1 MMTVYNCKA
10 TESMVNFAIIHGK
23 LLDNFTTLDCLE
35 SDFCSNTIETSRL
48 SGVKDEIPIAVAKDR
63 IGALKRQDEVTVIG
77 EWRSKNYYTS
87 DGKRHVQ
94 QYFLVREIKV
104 ESGEYRNQIALT
116 GYLCSKPIYRTTPLK
131 KELCE
136 LIVAVNRSYGKSDYL
151 HCIAWNQ
158 LARKASNL
166 KVGDK
171 IRLSGRIQSRTYI
184 KREHETETIKVAY
197 EISADAFAKER

>member
-1 MMTVYNCKA
+1 M
-10 TESMVNFAIIHGK
+10 
-23 LLDNFTTLDCLE
+23 E

-48 SGVKDEIPIAVAKDR
+48 SGAKDEIPIAVAKDR

-77 EWRSKNYYTS
+77 EWRSKNYYTG

-94 QYFLVREIKV
+94 QYFLVREIKA
-104 ESGEYRNQIALT
+104 ESGEHRNQIALT

-136 LIVAVNRSYGKSDYL
+136 LIVAVNRPYGKSDYL

-184 KREHETETIKVAY
+184 KREHETEMVKVAY
-197 EISADAFAKER
+197 EISVDAFAKER

>member
-48 SGVKDEIPIAVAKDR
+48 SGVKDEIPIAVAKGR

-94 QYFLVREIKV
+94 RTFWFVKSKQKVGNIEIK
-104 ESGEYRNQIALT
+104 
-116 GYLCSKPIYRTTPLK
+116 
-131 KELCE
+131 
-136 LIVAVNRSYGKSDYL
+136 L
-151 HCIAWNQ
+151 H
-158 LARKASNL
+158 
-166 KVGDK
+166 
-171 IRLSGRIQSRTYI
+171 
-184 KREHETETIKVAY
+184 
-197 EISADAFAKER
+197 

>member
-35 SDFCSNTIETSRL
+35 SDFCSNTIGTSRL

-77 EWRSKNYYTS
+77 EWRSKNYYTI

-94 QYFLVREIKV
+94 QYFLVREIKA
-104 ESGEYRNQIALT
+104 ESGEHRNQITLT

-136 LIVAVNRSYGKSDYL
+136 LIVAVNRSYGKSDYNVSAQKTPPVRKIARGSIT
-151 HCIAWNQ
+151 CIV
-158 LARKASNL
+158 LLGINL
-166 KVGDK
+166 LEKHQ
-171 IRLSGRIQSRTYI
+171 I
-184 KREHETETIKVAY
+184 
-197 EISADAFAKER
+197 

>member
-1 MMTVYNCKA
+1 MMTVYNCKV

-35 SDFCSNTIETSRL
+35 SDFCSNIIETSRL

-63 IGALKRQDEVTVIG
+63 IGALKHQDEVTAIG

-104 ESGEYRNQIALT
+104 ESGEHRNQITLT

-136 LIVAVNRSYGKSDYL
+136 LIVAVNRSYGKSDYVYV
-151 HCIAWNQ
+151 HVHSR
-158 LARKASNL
+158 RK
-166 KVGDK
+166 
-171 IRLSGRIQSRTYI
+171 T
-184 KREHETETIKVAY
+184 
-197 EISADAFAKER
+197 

>member
-1 MMTVYNCKA
+1 MMTVYNRKV

-94 QYFLVREIKV
+94 QYFLVREIKA
-104 ESGEYRNQIALT
+104 ESGEHRNQIALT

-136 LIVAVNRSYGKSDYL
+136 LIVAVNRPYGKSDYL
-151 HCIAWNQ
+151 HCIAWN
-158 LARKASNL
+158 
-166 KVGDK
+166 
-171 IRLSGRIQSRTYI
+171 
-184 KREHETETIKVAY
+184 
-197 EISADAFAKER
+197 